1 MADKAI
7 VVTDL
12 GYGDSGKGT
21 MVDYLVRQAPS
32 VVIRHNGGAQA
43 AHNVVLPDGRHHTFS
58 QFGSGSFLND
68 VPTYLSRYMLVNP
81 LYIFTESQQ
90 LNGLDVTDVMQRLV
104 IDADAKVVTP
114 WHLLT
119 NQLRE
124 LARGADRHGS
134 CGHGV
139 GEAMADAI
147 DHPELTIYIRNLY
160 DGTLPDRLAAVRNHK
175 FVQAKELAR
184 QSEPGHSLL
193 AEFMSNDLF
202 ANTASIYRTL
212 VGMVQVVET
221 DYLDYLARSYDQLVF
236 EGAQGVL
243 LDEWYGFHPYTT
255 WSTTGHHNA
264 EQLLGE
270 VGFDG
275 EIIRLGVVRSYMTR
289 HGAGPFVTEDTALD
303 AQMPEPHNGNNVW
316 QHGFRVGHPD
326 MVALRYALEVIGG
339 ADALALTHLDRAKDI
354 SRVATTYTMS
364 EPVDSSLFDAIGQ
377 MVTRIIPGSI
387 DELDRQEAI
396 TQALMSA
403 QPNYQQFSATADMS
417 VAEGLT
423 SVFMNELTLPV
434 CYTSNGPTW
443 ADKHAL
449 VAC

>member
-1 MADKAI
+1 MAGKAI
-7 VVTDL
+7 IVTDL

-32 VVIRHNGGAQA
+32 AVIRHNGGAQA

-58 QFGSGSFLND
+58 QFGSGSFVQD

-81 LYIFTESQQ
+81 LPIFAEAEQLKQQ
-90 LNGLDVTDVMQRLV
+90 GIRDVLQRLA

-124 LARGADRHGS
+124 LARGEYRHGS

-139 GEAMADAI
+139 GETMADAI
-147 DHPELTIYIRNLY
+147 DHPELTIHIRNLY
-160 DGTLPDRLAAVRNHK
+160 DGTLPDQLAAVREYK
-175 FVQAKELAR
+175 LGQASELAR
-184 QSEPGHSLL
+184 QSQQGESLMT
-193 AEFMSNDLF
+193 EFVSNDLL
-202 ANTASIYRTL
+202 AATVHVYRAL
-212 VGMVQVVET
+212 VRMVRVVET
-221 DYLDYLARSYDQLVF
+221 DYLDYLDRHYDQLVF

-270 VGFDG
+270 IDFAG
-275 EIIRLGVVRSYMTR
+275 EIMRLGVVRSYMTR
-289 HGAGPFVTEDTALD
+289 HGAGPFVTEDAALD
-303 AQMPEPHNGNNVW
+303 ARMPEPHNGNNVW

-339 ADALALTHLDRAKDI
+339 ADALALTHLDRAKFV
-354 SRVATTYTMS
+354 SRVATSYQL
-364 EPVDSSLFDAIGQ
+364 PDWVNSSLFDGIGR
-377 MVTRIIPGSI
+377 MVTRIIPGGV
-387 DELDRQEAI
+387 DELDRQAAI
-396 TQALMSA
+396 THALMSA
-403 QPNYQQFSATADMS
+403 HPNYQRFSATAGMS
-417 VAEGLT
+417 AAEGVISL
-423 SVFMNELTLPV
+423 FMNELTLPV
-434 CYTSNGPTW
+434 CYTSYGPTW